1 MKALPAEQIQTTVQ
15 VLLTYLDDKN
25 NSTPNDMLDHIVS
38 GKNLLRLILNGQLVV
53 CQPGEPAAVEVAANV
68 PDEAPAEEA
77 A

>member
-15 VLLTYLDDKN
+15 VLITYLDDKN
-25 NSTPNDMLDHIVS
+25 NSTPNDMLEHIVS

-53 CQPGEPAAVEVAANV
+53 CQPGAPAAAEVAVDV
-68 PDEAPAEEA
+68 PDETPAEEA